1 MTKRAGEAHG
11 EFVRDRLPPRDV
23 QLHDPRRDG
32 LLETPLDERG
42 LVDLDRLV
50 DLARATVSPEFG
62 WESRENDVHHLQ
74 WPRRHY
80 DIAGAMVDVETQV
93 FRNLVNRKAYVPRIF
108 HNWVHYITAPPRVPS
123 EEVMRY
129 SIDAQ
134 RVAMSLSRTAQLA
147 TKLARHSVL
156 PPERLRERLDQEFE
170 NYNLYID
177 NAREVPREF
186 SLMTIE
192 ELEMFEARSV
202 DDLLLLNKRLGKKAL
217 DRIPVVQ
224 RRIRPAA

>member
-1 MTKRAGEAHG
+1 MFRGLQDGYAWGISRDNDRHGGYSRITKRAGEAHG

-108 HNWVHYITAPPRVPS
+108 HNWVHYITAPPPR
-123 EEVMRY
+123 
-129 SIDAQ
+129 AQ
-134 RVAMSLSRTAQLA
+134 RGG
-147 TKLARHSVL
+147 H
-156 PPERLRERLDQEFE
+156 
-170 NYNLYID
+170 
-177 NAREVPREF
+177 
-186 SLMTIE
+186 
-192 ELEMFEARSV
+192 
-202 DDLLLLNKRLGKKAL
+202 AL
-217 DRIPVVQ
+217 
-224 RRIRPAA
+224 

>member
-1 MTKRAGEAHG
+1 
-11 EFVRDRLPPRDV
+11 
-23 QLHDPRRDG
+23 
-32 LLETPLDERG
+32 
-42 LVDLDRLV
+42 
-50 DLARATVSPEFG
+50 
-62 WESRENDVHHLQ
+62 
-74 WPRRHY
+74 
-80 DIAGAMVDVETQV
+80 
-93 FRNLVNRKAYVPRIF
+93 
-108 HNWVHYITAPPRVPS
+108 
-123 EEVMRY
+123 MRY

-192 ELEMFEARSV
+192 ELETFEARSV